1 MFRRTLLLL
10 APARALLLSA
20 AAAGVLAVA
29 GCASPLQPV
38 DPAVRHVL
46 APSGSLRVGV
56 YTGSPSSL
64 VTDPKTGEQAGVA
77 LELGR
82 ALGQRLGVPV
92 QVVKFDRVAQ
102 VVDAVK
108 TGAVDFT
115 FTNASEARARDVDFT
130 ATLLNVELG
139 YLVPANSQIAS
150 LAGMDRD
157 GRRLGVSQGS
167 SSQAALAG
175 RYKNKVTLV
184 PADSLKQAQDMLRRG
199 EIEAF
204 ATNKGILFEMLDGLP
219 GFKILPGGWG
229 MEHMAVAIPK
239 GREAGMPF
247 VRMFAEDMKSSGQ
260 LQSFIARAGMRGTV
274 KPD

>member
-10 APARALLLSA
+10 APARALLLSV

-29 GCASPLQPV
+29 SCASPVPAV
-38 DPAVRHVL
+38 DPAVRQVL

-64 VTDPKTGEQAGVA
+64 VTDPKTGEQTGVA

-82 ALGQRLGVPV
+82 SLGQRLGVPV
-92 QVVKFDRVAQ
+92 QVVKFDRIAQ

-108 TGAVDFT
+108 TGSVDFT

-139 YLVPANSQIAS
+139 YLVPANSPIAS
-150 LAGMDRD
+150 LTEMDRD

-167 SSQAALAG
+167 SSQAALA
-175 RYKNKVTLV
+175 RLYKNRVTLV
-184 PADSLKQAQDMLRRG
+184 PADSLKQAQAMLRG
-199 EIEAF
+199 AEIEAF

-219 GFKILPGGWG
+219 GFKILPGAWG
-229 MEHMAVAIPK
+229 MEHLAVAIPK
-239 GREAGMPF
+239 GRESGLPF
-247 VRMFAEDMKSSGQ
+247 MRKFAEDMKSGGQ
-260 LQSFIARAGMRGTV
+260 LQSFITRAGMRGTV
-274 KPD
+274 KPE

>member
-10 APARALLLSA
+10 APARALLLSV

-29 GCASPLQPV
+29 SCASPVPAV
-38 DPAVRHVL
+38 DPAVRQVL

-64 VTDPKTGEQAGVA
+64 VTDPKTGEQTGVA

-82 ALGQRLGVPV
+82 SLGQRLGVPV
-92 QVVKFDRVAQ
+92 QVVKFDRIAQ

-108 TGAVDFT
+108 TGSVDFT

-139 YLVPANSQIAS
+139 YLVPANSPIAS
-150 LAGMDRD
+150 LTEMDRD

-167 SSQAALAG
+167 SSQAALA
-175 RYKNKVTLV
+175 RLYKNRVTLV
-184 PADSLKQAQDMLRRG
+184 PADSLKQAQAMLRG
-199 EIEAF
+199 AEIEAF

-219 GFKILPGGWG
+219 GFKILPGAWG
-229 MEHMAVAIPK
+229 MEHLAVAIPK
-239 GREAGMPF
+239 GRESGLPF
-247 VRMFAEDMKSSGQ
+247 MRKFAEDMKSGGQ
-260 LQSFIARAGMRGTV
+260 LQSFITRAGMRGTV
-274 KPD
+274 KSE